1 MGLLSRFTT
10 AELATR
16 PEDAAALRDVLSA
29 IGSVDGSVDQVER
42 IVIESLFR
50 TLPQLRDHPTSA
62 PPRASRA
69 RILEELAKLEDEAL
83 RYQCWVVAV
92 ELAIASDGIN
102 EAEDQYLEQLQQA
115 LRIDMEF
122 AATTVRVL
130 ACKYARAAEY

>member
-1 MGLLSRFTT
+1 MGLLTRFTS
-10 AELATR
+10 AEIASS

-29 IGSVDGSVDQVER
+29 VGTVDGSVDKVER
-42 IVIESLFR
+42 AVLEALYK
-50 TLPQLRDHPTSA
+50 TLPQLRDHPATA
-62 PPRASRA
+62 PPRSQRA
-69 RILEELAKLEDEAL
+69 KILESLSAIDSEAL

-115 LRIDMEF
+115 LRVDMDF

-130 ACKYARAAEY
+130 ACKYARASE